1 MLGLRLRCTRPVQAG
16 GTRRWLAVA
25 AKAKTVSRVRG
36 TRDLLAED
44 SQQHR
49 EVLDVLQRTVERYGF
64 RSIQTPLLEYTDL
77 FSRSLGDGSD
87 IVMKE
92 MYTFQ
97 DNSGKSVTLRPEGTA
112 GIMRALVSNNLLFS
126 LPQKLS
132 YSGSMFRYERPQRGR
147 YREFQQ
153 FGVEFVGSSGP
164 SVDAEVIAMAADAL
178 DSLGIKDKVVL
189 ELNSLGDNESRTRY
203 RAALEAFFSKLKNDL
218 SSDSINRLER
228 GSVLRILDSKSEVD
242 QKIIV
247 GAPQLGEFLSDEAKT
262 RFDDVLSGLDA
273 LGIAF
278 RQNSR
283 LVRGLD
289 YYSNTVFEFVE
300 KPAPAASS
308 SEEATAGGIAVLAG
322 GCYDGLAESL
332 GGPATACVG
341 WAAGVDRLNLLR
353 EMPTET
359 AFSIAVVPVLAGDN
373 SIRVLHEAMR
383 VAQILRQRGL
393 TVHFCHGRGNMKKQM
408 KAAERYGSTHAVIL
422 GGTEIEQQCVKVK
435 NLEKREEAEVLMA
448 ELGIF
453 DFEVTVEE
461 PPAEELRQEEQEQ
474 LENLGLQHSEPQDME
489 IWCLIVG
496 MIGTAFPVIV
506 KGTDRVWELQKTIKN
521 EAVEIFRDFNAA
533 QLRLYLAKKDNGQ
546 WLSAA
551 EVTGIEN
558 GNAEPARPLLAR
570 GHLASMSQLAGI
582 LKDRDAN
589 AVHILVPA
597 PSRTSEI
604 EVEPDTAGKR

>member
-1 MLGLRLRCTRPVQAG
+1 MLGLTLRRGGPTQASEM
-16 GTRRWLAVA
+16 RRWLVTA
-25 AKAKTVSRVRG
+25 AKAKAISRVRG
-36 TRDLLAED
+36 TRDLLADD

-92 MYTFQ
+92 MYTFK

-112 GIMRALVSNNLLFS
+112 GIMRALVSSSLMFS
-126 LPQKLS
+126 LPQKVS
-132 YSGSMFRYERPQRGR
+132 YAGSMFRYERPQRGR

-178 DSLGIKDKVVL
+178 DTLGIKNKVVL
-189 ELNSLGDNESRTRY
+189 ELNSLGDSESRSRY
-203 RAALEAFFSKLKNDL
+203 RTALEAFFSKFRDEL

-247 GAPQLGEFLSDEAKT
+247 DAPQLSDFLSGESKT
-262 RFDDVLSGLDA
+262 RFDSVLSGLDA
-273 LGIAF
+273 LGITY
-278 RQNSR
+278 RQNPR

-300 KPAPAASS
+300 KPASDASDT
-308 SEEATAGGIAVLAG
+308 EDATGGGIAVLAG

-353 EMPTET
+353 EKPTEVV
-359 AFSIAVVPVLAGDN
+359 FSVAVVPVLAGDN
-373 SIRVLHEAMR
+373 SNQVLREAMR
-383 VAQILRQRGL
+383 VAQTLRQRGL
-393 TVHFCHGRGNMKKQM
+393 TVHLCHGSGNMKKQM

-422 GGTEIEQQCVKVK
+422 GGAEVEQQFVKVK
-435 NLEKREEAEVLMA
+435 NLDKREETEVSME
-448 ELGIF
+448 ELGS
-453 DFEVTVEE
+453 FEF
-461 PPAEELRQEEQEQ
+461 
-474 LENLGLQHSEPQDME
+474 H
-489 IWCLIVG
+489 
-496 MIGTAFPVIV
+496 
-506 KGTDRVWELQKTIKN
+506 
-521 EAVEIFRDFNAA
+521 
-533 QLRLYLAKKDNGQ
+533 
-546 WLSAA
+546 
-551 EVTGIEN
+551 
-558 GNAEPARPLLAR
+558 
-570 GHLASMSQLAGI
+570 
-582 LKDRDAN
+582 
-589 AVHILVPA
+589 
-597 PSRTSEI
+597 
-604 EVEPDTAGKR
+604 